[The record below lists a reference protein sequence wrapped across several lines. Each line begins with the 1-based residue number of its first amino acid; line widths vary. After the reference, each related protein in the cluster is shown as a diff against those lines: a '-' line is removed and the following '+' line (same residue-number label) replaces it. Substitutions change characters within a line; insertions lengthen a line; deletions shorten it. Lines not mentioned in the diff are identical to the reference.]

1 MTQALIKGYGE
12 VSIVDDEGHRQ
23 SIGTANDITDV
34 GLERLLSADTALR
47 HKSTVFPYIILSQN
61 LPTDKDVYTREEL
74 DAAGAVIL
82 NISINDYGQTLAF
95 KQAYVDFLSATY
107 RIPGESLTYDVISLA
122 YTDGDKWYLCSRAK
136 AIDPETFELRA
147 FTIPGNV
154 QVIVSYTLTLAFH
167 SAEGIAKVDLSTT
180 TSETT
185 LSGEYTTEWN
195 TTAKRYS
202 RSTLLPYVPGSR
214 KLQWQYF
221 VNTTNATTNCRMMS
235 PLFSFVFLIS
245 NNKTVSEGI
254 AEIEF
259 VRSQDAVESL
269 GIELVAPTTVLETV
283 GLDVVGNGDVYRLS
297 LRAAP
302 FTEVYILFE
311 NRLICTMYTD
321 AAGYGTGLVNGYFYD
336 NALQESRNVK
346 DGVMFRAILI
356 NPLGRTEHDYIPM
369 DTEANR
375 LYHHYWSD
383 NTTLHLINRLNDKIE
398 VFINYGYVKSGQPLQ
413 KLKIAETTLTE
424 PNTLYGVDGAVGTLQ
439 LNPTL
444 DHNLLRTSKLS
455 IRVTDAA
462 GNVDEYY
469 DTITPNLGS
478 LNIPDVGKD
487 RNNSNRYEK
496 TERAGDPIFCIPLI
510 TKGSLT

>member
-12 VSIVDDEGHRQ
+12 VSFVDDEGHRQ

-47 HKSTVFPYIILSQN
+47 HKSTVFPYIVLSQN

-74 DAAGAVIL
+74 VAAGAVIL
-82 NISINDYGQTLAF
+82 NNTINDYGQALST
-95 KQAYVDFLSATY
+95 KHAYVDFLSESY
-107 RIPGESLTYDVISLA
+107 RIPDIGLTYDIISLA
-122 YTDGDKWYLCSRAK
+122 YTDGNKWYLCSRAK
-136 AIDPETFELRA
+136 AIDPETFEYRA

-154 QVIVSYTLTLAFH
+154 KVIVSYSLTFAFH
-167 SAEGIAKVDLSTT
+167 DALKLYNISASTR
-180 TSETT
+180 TSETK
-185 LSGEYTTEWN
+185 LGGEYVVSE
-195 TTAKRYS
+195 KV

-214 KLQWQYF
+214 KLQWQYY
-221 VNTTNATTNCRMMS
+221 VNTDRATTDCRIIGS
-235 PLFSFVFLIS
+235 LFSFWLLIA
-245 NNKTVSEGI
+245 NNKGVARGI
-254 AEIEF
+254 IEIEF
-259 VRSQDAVESL
+259 IRSQDAVETL
-269 GIELVAPTTVLETV
+269 GIELTAPTTVLETV
-283 GLDVVGNGDVYRLS
+283 GLDPIGNGDVYRLS

-302 FTEVYILFE
+302 FTEVYILYE

-321 AAGYGTGLVNGYFYD
+321 SSGYGTGSVNGYFYD
-336 NALQESRNVK
+336 TALKESRNVK
-346 DGVMFRAILI
+346 DGVLFRAILI

-398 VFINYGYVKSGQPLQ
+398 VFINYGYVKSGQPIQ
-413 KLKIAETTLTE
+413 KLKIGETTLTE
-424 PNTLYGVDGAVGTLQ
+424 PNTLYGVDGAVGTIQ
-439 LNPTL
+439 LNPIL
-444 DHNLLRTSKLS
+444 DHNLFRTSKLS

-462 GNVDEYY
+462 GNVKESY

-478 LNIPDVGKD
+478 LNIPNLEKD
-487 RNNSNRYEK
+487 RNNSYRYE
-496 TERAGDPIFCIPLI
+496 TTQRAGDPIFCIPLI